1 MVILM
6 NIEKRIDE
14 LVKIINEADYNYH
27 TLDNPTISDQEYDK
41 YIREL
46 FELES
51 KYPEYIKEDS
61 PTQRVGSK
69 VLDEFNKI
77 YKNDTKTL
85 NLSVEDNPKE
95 YGPLFDYKANT
106 MANLNEYAC
115 KALIYYEKNRKT
127 LKRKSIKTLENLL
140 LTQFEETEYK

>member
-1 MVILM
+1 MNERNINIIHPVIFEDMLLSIRL
-6 NIEKRIDE
+6 NNFKLNYAILSCIDISEFME
-14 LVKIINEADYNYH
+14 L
-27 TLDNPTISDQEYDK
+27 QEMIY
-41 YIREL
+41 E
-46 FELES
+46 
-51 KYPEYIKEDS
+51 
-61 PTQRVGSK
+61 V